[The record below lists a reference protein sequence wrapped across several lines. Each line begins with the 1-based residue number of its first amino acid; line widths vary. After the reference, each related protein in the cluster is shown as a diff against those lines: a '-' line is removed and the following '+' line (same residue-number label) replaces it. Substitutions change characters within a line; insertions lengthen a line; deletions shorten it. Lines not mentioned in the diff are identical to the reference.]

1 MRRFFLQ
8 KQQTNATLAEISIC
22 GNSARKIHFHGSMSL
37 ENPKSSVVLL
47 SGGLDSTV
55 LLAKLVA
62 EKRRVLAM
70 GVDYGQRHSRETDAA
85 RAVSAFYGI
94 EYRLADLRAVSA
106 FFGKNSLTD
115 TEVPVYEGAYT
126 EEGMKTTVVPAR
138 NLLLVSLATAW
149 AISEKCD
156 TVAYAAHGGDHAIYP
171 DCREEFAEKLDAV
184 VRISDWHPVRLERP
198 FVGMSKAEIVALGA
212 KLKAPLHLTWS
223 CYNGGNAHCGKCST
237 CIERAAAFR
246 EASLPDPTVYA

>member
-1 MRRFFLQ
+1 
-8 KQQTNATLAEISIC
+8 
-22 GNSARKIHFHGSMSL
+22 MSL

-70 GVDYGQRHSRETDAA
+70 GVNYGQRHSRETDAA
-85 RAVSAFYGI
+85 RAVCAFYGI

-115 TEVPVYEGAYT
+115 TGVPVYEGAYT

>member
-1 MRRFFLQ
+1 M
-8 KQQTNATLAEISIC
+8 SI
-22 GNSARKIHFHGSMSL
+22 
-37 ENPKSSVVLL
+37 ENPQSSIVLL
-47 SGGLDSTV
+47 SGGLDSAT

-62 EKRRVLAM
+62 ENRRVLAL
-70 GVDYGQRHSRETDAA
+70 GVNYGQRHSREIEAA
-85 RAVSAFYGI
+85 RAIAAHYGV

-115 TEVPVYEGAYT
+115 ASVPVYEGAYN
-126 EEGMKTTVVPAR
+126 EAGMKTTVVPAR
-138 NLLLVSLATAW
+138 NLLLVSLATSW
-149 AISEKCD
+149 AIAEKCD

-212 KLKAPLHLTWS
+212 RLGVPFALTWS
-223 CYNGGNAHCGKCST
+223 CYNGGERHCGKCST
-237 CIERAAAFR
+237 CVERAAAFR
-246 EASLPDPTVYA
+246 EAAVPDPTLYAA

>member
-1 MRRFFLQ
+1 M
-8 KQQTNATLAEISIC
+8 SI
-22 GNSARKIHFHGSMSL
+22 
-37 ENPKSSVVLL
+37 ENPQSSIVLL
-47 SGGLDSTV
+47 SGGLDSAT

-62 EKRRVLAM
+62 ENRRVLAL
-70 GVDYGQRHSRETDAA
+70 GVNYGQRHSREIEAA
-85 RAVSAFYGI
+85 RAIAAHYGV

-115 TEVPVYEGAYT
+115 ASVPVYEGAYN
-126 EEGMKTTVVPAR
+126 EAGMKTTVVPAR
-138 NLLLVSLATAW
+138 NLLLISLATSW
-149 AISEKCD
+149 AIAEKCD

-212 KLKAPLHLTWS
+212 RLGVPFALTWS
-223 CYNGGNAHCGKCST
+223 CYNGGERHCGKCST
-237 CIERAAAFR
+237 CVERAAAFR
-246 EASLPDPTVYA
+246 EASVPDPTLYAA

>member
-1 MRRFFLQ
+1 
-8 KQQTNATLAEISIC
+8 
-22 GNSARKIHFHGSMSL
+22 MSL

-70 GVDYGQRHSRETDAA
+70 GVNYGQRHSRETDAA
-85 RAVSAFYGI
+85 RAVCAFYGI

-212 KLKAPLHLTWS
+212 KLKAPLHQTWS

>member
-1 MRRFFLQ
+1 M
-8 KQQTNATLAEISIC
+8 SI
-22 GNSARKIHFHGSMSL
+22 
-37 ENPKSSVVLL
+37 ENPQSSIVLL
-47 SGGLDSTV
+47 SGGLDSAT

-62 EKRRVLAM
+62 ENRRVLAL
-70 GVDYGQRHSRETDAA
+70 GVNYGQRHSREIEAA
-85 RAVSAFYGI
+85 HAIAAHYGV

-115 TEVPVYEGAYT
+115 ASVPVYEGAYN
-126 EEGMKTTVVPAR
+126 EAGMKTTVVPAR
-138 NLLLVSLATAW
+138 NLLLVSLATSW
-149 AISEKCD
+149 AIAEKCD

-212 KLKAPLHLTWS
+212 RLGVPFALTWS
-223 CYNGGNAHCGKCST
+223 CYNGGERHCGKCST
-237 CIERAAAFR
+237 CVERAAAFR
-246 EASLPDPTVYA
+246 EAGVPDPTLYAA

>member
-1 MRRFFLQ
+1 
-8 KQQTNATLAEISIC
+8 
-22 GNSARKIHFHGSMSL
+22 MSL

-85 RAVSAFYGI
+85 RAVCAFYGI

-115 TEVPVYEGAYT
+115 TGVPVYEGAYT

>member
-1 MRRFFLQ
+1 
-8 KQQTNATLAEISIC
+8 
-22 GNSARKIHFHGSMSL
+22 MSL
-37 ENPKSSVVLL
+37 ENPKSSIVLL

-70 GVDYGQRHSRETDAA
+70 GVDYGQRHSREIEAA
-85 RAVSAFYGI
+85 RAVCAYYGV
-94 EYRLADLRAVSA
+94 EYRLADLRGISA

-115 TEVPVYEGAYT
+115 SAVPVYEGEYN
-126 EEGMKTTVVPAR
+126 EDGMKNTVVPAR

-198 FVGMSKAEIVALGA
+198 FVGMTKGEIVALGA
-212 KLKAPLHLTWS
+212 SLGAPLHLTWS
-223 CYNGGNAHCGKCST
+223 CYNGGNAHCGKCAT
-237 CIERAAAFR
+237 CLERSAAFR
-246 EASLPDPTVYA
+246 EAGVPDPTVWGQNKEVE